1 MAKYPWEEDS
11 SRRLARDEKQSRVE
25 VYRLVATSEC
35 ARDSDMIK
43 TDSKEGEM
51 EAFSPP
57 QPQAD
62 QVEFHVWHSS
72 KKVGTAR
79 RMADGYIL
87 VKLDAEIRVIT
98 GFILYPV

>member
-1 MAKYPWEEDS
+1 
-11 SRRLARDEKQSRVE
+11 
-25 VYRLVATSEC
+25 
-35 ARDSDMIK
+35 
-43 TDSKEGEM
+43 M

-62 QVEFHVWHSS
+62 QVEFHVWNSS

-79 RMADGYIL
+79 WMADGYIL
-87 VKLDAEIRVIT
+87 VKLDAEVRVIS